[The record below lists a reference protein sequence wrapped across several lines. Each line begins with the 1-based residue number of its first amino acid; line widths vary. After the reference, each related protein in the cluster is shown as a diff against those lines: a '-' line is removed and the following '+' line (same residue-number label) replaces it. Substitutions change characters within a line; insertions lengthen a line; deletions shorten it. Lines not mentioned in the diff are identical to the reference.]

1 MVDEI
6 SGGDVYFARGGP
18 RDPLAALHRKFDIR
32 KISGM
37 AWSGL
42 AVGADMGVMHV
53 AAPPIQWQREEP
65 VCGSCLVLDGGEV
78 CKVAQP
84 QCGRRPRRRALL
96 PCDLA
101 RRASCFTKRRRCGRI
116 GMA

>member
-1 MVDEI
+1 MVDNI

-18 RDPLAALHRKFDIR
+18 RDPLAALPRKRDIR
-32 KISGM
+32 KINGM

-65 VCGSCLVLDGGEV
+65 Y
-78 CKVAQP
+78 
-84 QCGRRPRRRALL
+84 RRWLSRARWRRGL
-96 PCDLA
+96 PSSP
-101 RRASCFTKRRRCGRI
+101 ASMQQAPTTVG
-116 GMA
+116 AASL